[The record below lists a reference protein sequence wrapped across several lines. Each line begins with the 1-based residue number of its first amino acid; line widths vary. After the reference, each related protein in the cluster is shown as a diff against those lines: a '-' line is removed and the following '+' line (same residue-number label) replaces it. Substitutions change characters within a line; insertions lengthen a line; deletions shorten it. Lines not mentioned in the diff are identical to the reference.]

1 MLRLSPAV
9 TVAVPLIASPGRGR
23 IPNERSSVQGSV
35 YVAISLDGFIA
46 RRDGNLDWLMGAD
59 AGEGDFGFDEF
70 LSSVDALAMGRN
82 TFDFVLGAGEW
93 PYGQKPVF
101 VMTHRALDL
110 PAGFPGRVEAFA
122 GSPEAFATE
131 CDHRG
136 IEKVYVDGG
145 ETVQAFIRAG
155 LVTRIVTTRLPKLIG
170 SGIPLFGPINGDVNL
185 RLVESRAFEN
195 GWIRDEYE
203 VVS

>member
-1 MLRLSPAV
+1 M
-9 TVAVPLIASPGRGR
+9 
-23 IPNERSSVQGSV
+23 QGSV

-46 RRDGNLDWLMGAD
+46 RRDGNLDWLMSAD
-59 AGEGDFGFDEF
+59 PGEGDFGFDEF

-93 PYGQKPVF
+93 PYGEKPVF
-101 VMTHRALDL
+101 VMTHRDLDL
-110 PAGFPGRVEAFA
+110 PVGFPGRVETFA
-122 GSPEAFATE
+122 GSPETFAIE
-131 CDHRG
+131 CDRRG

-155 LVTRIVTTRLPKLIG
+155 LVTRIVTTRLPTLIG
-170 SGIPLFGPINGDVNL
+170 SGIPLFGPVDEDVNL

-195 GWIRDEYE
+195 GWIQDEYE